1 MADTV
6 CVCRNRGLWRKG
18 SQECGKTFSIVHAQ
32 LAFGLR
38 DILRRG
44 PDQPLGFVVLGVFL
58 GFQFVHSPTFPDGPL
73 CAGGMAPD
81 LLIRQ
86 QTRPI
91 ISVPGRVRNISCATE
106 SVLSLTGASY
116 YVPL

>member
-81 LLIRQ
+81 LLSRQ
-86 QTRPI
+86 QTCPI
-91 ISVPGRVRNISCATE
+91 ISVPGRVRNISCAAE